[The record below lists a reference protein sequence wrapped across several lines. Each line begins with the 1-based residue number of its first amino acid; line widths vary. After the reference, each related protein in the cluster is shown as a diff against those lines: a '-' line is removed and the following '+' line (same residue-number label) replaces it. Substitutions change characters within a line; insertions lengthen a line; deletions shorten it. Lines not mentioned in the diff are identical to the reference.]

1 MKTELYALKLFV
13 MELIYNINKGL
24 GREQCKNDARAKLQ
38 TENEIIEILL
48 ENFSDTANLSYT
60 LYKPMNN

>member
-1 MKTELYALKLFV
+1 

-24 GREQCKNDARAKLQ
+24 GREQCKNDAGAKLQ